1 MVCVRQ
7 CRCELHTQ
15 EHIVAWVSLYS
26 KSPRGL
32 AAHPSPRSGMCIY
45 IWACVSTIHLRA
57 LGGPTLPR
65 FMYLGTYLDIQVCRR
80 LFFFCI
86 YSYQYIHIY
95 IYMYGSVYVLGCLA
109 LPPMKPPLQ
118 TWLCV
123 YVCTSGALYLYMGW
137 PSRLFARV
145 LEELWAREVLF
156 G

>member
-80 LFFFCI
+80 FFILFI

-95 IYMYGSVYVLGCLA
+95 IYIYV
-109 LPPMKPPLQ
+109 
-118 TWLCV
+118 WLCIRAGMP
-123 YVCTSGALYLYMGW
+123 CAPANEAALADMGW